1 MPAGEDE
8 VVSAFREAAQAFRAA
23 LASDREDK
31 REFARRLRNAVARV
45 YLAAARLPRGGS
57 RATATIDRGYSR
69 ALEGRIRARFGDAE
83 TFVDV
88 SVLAQELAE
97 IDGDLERSVAWLD
110 EPREPD
116 ALSGVWS
123 AFEQHWGSYAV
134 DVLPPLHRI
143 ARA

>member
-1 MPAGEDE
+1 MPAREDD
-8 VVSAFREAAQAFRAA
+8 VVAAFCEAAQAFRSA
-23 LASDREDK
+23 LANGQEEE
-31 REFARRLRNAVARV
+31 REFARRVRNAVARV
-45 YLAAARLPRGGS
+45 YLAAATLPRGPGS
-57 RATATIDRGYSR
+57 GTATVDRDYSR
-69 ALEGRIRARFGDAE
+69 ALERRIRDRFGDA
-83 TFVDV
+83 
-88 SVLAQELAE
+88 SLAQELAA
-97 IDGDLERSVAWLD
+97 IDRDLERSVAWLE